1 MSGPLLLLLTLLLP
15 PETASGRLEV
25 APPTEAPIAR
35 LTRHTDPVA
44 KLDGLARSEVRL
56 FHWDKVASLRRGDGL
71 RQGPHGQS
79 EVFFLSDR
87 SLIKCSGETWLTVG
101 LDAQGRRTVEANE
114 LRRLHLDLRTEPL
127 TLRLPGGAELEARET
142 TFRVTLDP
150 LDRRHVVRNAGP
162 GDVVVR
168 GPVTPLGEG
177 AVRPGHEVEIPIVRE
192 AVVEAPPADA
202 DWEGVPLRLD
212 AEVRA
217 EPTADGVRIEGTGT
231 ARLRGARIHVSP
243 GHAIHVR
250 RPRRPTN

>member
-15 PETASGRLEV
+15 PETASDRLEV
-25 APPTEAPIAR
+25 AAPTEAPIAR
-35 LTRHTDPVA
+35 LTRLTDPVA
-44 KLDGLARSEVRL
+44 KLDGLARSEVKL
-56 FHWDKVASLRRGDGL
+56 FHWDKVATLRRGDGL
-71 RQGPHGQS
+71 RQGPHAGS
-79 EVFFLSDR
+79 EIYFLGDR
-87 SLIKCSGETWLTVG
+87 SLLRCSGETHLIVG
-101 LDAQGRRTVEANE
+101 RDARGRRVVELTE
-114 LRRLHLDLRTEPL
+114 LRRLHVDVRTEPL
-127 TLRLPGGAELEARET
+127 TLRLPGGTEVEARGT

-168 GPVTPLGEG
+168 GPVTPIGEG

-192 AVVEAPPADA
+192 AAVEAPPADA
-202 DWEGVPLRLD
+202 DWDGVPLRLD